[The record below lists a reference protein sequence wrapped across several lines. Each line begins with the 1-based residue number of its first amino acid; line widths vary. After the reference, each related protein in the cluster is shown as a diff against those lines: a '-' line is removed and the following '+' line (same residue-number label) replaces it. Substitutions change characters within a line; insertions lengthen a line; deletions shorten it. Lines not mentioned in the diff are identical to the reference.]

1 MSRRQLF
8 EVEISQH
15 SSFGI
20 WSILLGISSSAET
33 AARKGLNT
41 ARKAK
46 VKNAYVSRVK
56 YVGDIDWGK

>member
-8 EVEISQH
+8 EVEISRRG
-15 SSFGI
+15 SLVGI
-20 WSILLGISSSAET
+20 WSTLLGISSSAEA

-46 VKNAYVSRVK
+46 VSRAYVSRVK
-56 YVGDIDWGK
+56 YVGDIDW